1 MTANCAGAC
10 QPSAEQIESFRS
22 DGFLRLGQVIL
33 DQELSFVR
41 DCCDRVLDEWR
52 SRSSRFVSLAGD
64 IPESLVTV
72 VSPEAIAPELKD
84 TQFAQNAKLAAAR
97 LYDCEPEDLL
107 MGWRLFLKPPGGH
120 GTPWHQDAAYRPPP
134 FVGSSMF
141 VPLDSISETSCIR
154 YIAGSNTAGLTPH
167 VFEHGH
173 FIAEPSVNAAPVPC
187 PLEPGEACI
196 HHCLTLHATGPNDTP
211 QARRAFAIVF
221 QPQSRKHTETT

>member
-1 MTANCAGAC
+1 MIANAGAC
-10 QPSAEQIESFRS
+10 QPLAEQIESFRTA
-22 DGFLRLGQVIL
+22 GFLRLGQIIP
-33 DQELSFVR
+33 DHELTFVR

-52 SRSSRFVSLAGD
+52 SRSSRFVSLAGE
-64 IPESLVTV
+64 IPESLITV
-72 VSPEAIAPELKD
+72 VSPEAMAPELRE
-84 TQFAQNAKLAAAR
+84 TQFAQDARLAAAR

-154 YIAGSNTAGLTPH
+154 YIGGSNTAGLAPH

-173 FIAEPSVNAAPVPC
+173 LIAEPAENTDPVAC
-187 PLEPGEACI
+187 ALDPGEACI
-196 HHCLTLHATGPNDTP
+196 HHCLTLHATGPNDTQ
-211 QARRAFAIVF
+211 QARRAIAIVF
-221 QPQSRKHTETT
+221 QPQAGKRGEIT